1 MDISHSLENGI
12 DQRIQKRN
20 GLRQLV
26 RKGVFVTQEMSEYL
40 AQLLSSQTSEGFFVS
55 QILVMAVKLDLRQS
69 GFNMKF
75 FEKTDKQFVSTF
87 LVKVLLVDE
96 FGQNAVMKM
105 YTTSTTDKD
114 NLTLFL
120 GLLVATNTLL
130 EILFSEILQE

>member
-12 DQRIQKRN
+12 DQRVQKRN

-75 FEKTDKQFVSTF
+75 FEKTDKQFVFYFS
-87 LVKVLLVDE
+87 
-96 FGQNAVMKM
+96 GQ
-105 YTTSTTDKD
+105 S
-114 NLTLFL
+114 
-120 GLLVATNTLL
+120 VA
-130 EILFSEILQE
+130 SR

>member
-12 DQRIQKRN
+12 DQRVQKRN

-75 FEKTDKQFVSTF
+75 FEKTDKQFVFYFSS
-87 LVKVLLVDE
+87 
-96 FGQNAVMKM
+96 Q
-105 YTTSTTDKD
+105 S
-114 NLTLFL
+114 
-120 GLLVATNTLL
+120 VA
-130 EILFSEILQE
+130 SR